1 MPLISRVTRLF
12 RSDLH
17 AVLDS
22 IEEPH
27 ILLKQAVREMA
38 DSIAEDELRF
48 KLLTHE
54 QLQLTSRK
62 TELNHTFEQLE
73 EELDICF
80 DSGKEDLARSLIK
93 RKLEAQ
99 RLAKVMANKHNM
111 LESTLT
117 QLNTRLEENRSRLI
131 SMQQKVDILSEQN
144 ATNSENNSHAEP
156 WNVTDV
162 TDVTVSNEDIEVAF
176 LREQQKRVSS

>member
-1 MPLISRVTRLF
+1 MALISRVSRLF

-27 ILLKQAVREMA
+27 TLLKQAVREMT
-38 DSIAEDELRF
+38 DSIAEDEQRC
-48 KLLTHE
+48 KLLAHE
-54 QLQLTSRK
+54 QDQLTSRK
-62 TELNHTFEQLE
+62 TDVDHTLDQLE

-93 RKLEAQ
+93 RKLETQ
-99 RLAKVMANKHNM
+99 HLAKILVSKHNT
-111 LESTLT
+111 LETNLT
-117 QLNTRLEENRSRLI
+117 ELNTRLEENRSRLTA
-131 SMQQKVDILSEQN
+131 MQQKVDILSEQN
-144 ATNSENNSHAEP
+144 SSNTHENYNAEIWDATN
-156 WNVTDV
+156 VTI
-162 TDVTVSNEDIEVAF
+162 SKEDIEVAL